1 VLAINL
7 KIAYNISC
15 SVWQILYLQV

>member
-1 VLAINL
+1 VLTINL